1 MPNSPPAGIGM
12 RKGGP
17 PKQPPAFMATGRCF
31 IIAEIGVNFNG
42 DLSLAK
48 ESIAVA
54 ARCGADAVKFQ
65 TFSAEEFMADKEL
78 SYSYRSADGSI
89 VTETQ
94 YEMFKRLELP
104 AAWHGVLQTHAAD
117 CGVQFLSSA
126 ADRRAVDLLVSL
138 GVPAIKLASED
149 LINVR
154 LLEYVA
160 RSKMPVILSTG
171 MADSAEILGAV
182 QIFEANGSSELVLL
196 HCISSYP
203 APPETCNLR
212 KITALGER
220 FGYPI
225 GFSDHTVGS
234 EAARIAVALG
244 ACLVEKHFTLDHC
257 LPGPDHAMSAD
268 PIQFRELV
276 SVIRATELM
285 LGSGFLE
292 YNPAEDAGRRDFRR
306 SIVAAVSISAGE
318 VITERHLAF
327 KRPGSGLKPYQGSL
341 VIGKRA
347 VRAIRENE
355 MIRLE
360 DLQV

>member
-1 MPNSPPAGIGM
+1 M
-12 RKGGP
+12 RKCTS

-31 IIAEIGVNFNG
+31 VVAEIGVNFNG

-48 ESIAVA
+48 ASIAEA

-65 TFSAEEFMADKEL
+65 TFSAEEFMADKEFQ
-78 SYSYRSADGSI
+78 YSYRCADGST

-104 AAWHGVLQTHAAD
+104 SAWHGILQAHAAG
-117 CGVQFLSSA
+117 CGIQFLSSA
-126 ADRRAVDLLVSL
+126 ADQRAVDLLVSL
-138 GVPAIKLASED
+138 EVPAIKLASED

-160 RSKMPVILSTG
+160 RSKLPVILSTG

-182 QIFEANGSSELVLL
+182 RIFEATGSSELVLL

-212 KITALGER
+212 RITALGDLC
-220 FGYPI
+220 GYPV

-234 EAARIAVALG
+234 DAARLAVALG
-244 ACLVEKHFTLDHC
+244 GCLVEKHFTLDHC

-268 PIQFRELV
+268 PAQFRELV
-276 SVIRATELM
+276 SAIRATEVM
-285 LGSGFLE
+285 LGSGSLE
-292 YNPAEDAGRRDFRR
+292 YNPVEDAGRREFRR
-306 SIVAAVSISAGE
+306 SIVAAVPIRADE
-318 VITERHLAF
+318 VITELHLAF
-327 KRPGSGLKPYQGSL
+327 KRPGSGLKPYQRSL

-347 VRAIRENE
+347 VREIREDE